1 MIMIQSIAIIFA
13 LVVVASLLSGAEV
26 AFAFSN
32 RLRVELEKN
41 EDLSG
46 RVFSFFFSHLYD
58 FPVILRL
65 LSLLNAFVLIYLV
78 ASFSSGLNV
87 SFSLAACLVFAI
99 VLVFVYD
106 LVLRAIG
113 YVGATSFFSILA
125 YPLFLLYWVAY
136 PFEKLS
142 VCMMSLF
149 KGDKSSH
156 SICSINRI
164 VRSEGSDIKQT
175 DDAQSQYG
183 DEVKLFQNA
192 LDFSKIRLKDSL
204 VPRTEICAVDIDT
217 PIPELCKLFAQ
228 THYSR
233 IIVYK
238 DSIDNVMGYV
248 HSADMFDNPDKIESI
263 LNPIIIVPE
272 MMTANKLLRVFLKK
286 KKSLALV
293 VDEFGG
299 TSGIVTI
306 EDVMEEIFGEIEDE
320 HDDDSEDG
328 IFAKKVDDKTYVISG
343 RLEVDVIN
351 DKFGLG
357 LPLSDNYVTIGGMI
371 LDSYGFLPDVNDEV
385 VVGKC
390 FHFRII
396 RTTSARVDLVK
407 LFVKSD
413 VNPS

>member
-1 MIMIQSIAIIFA
+1 MIQSIAIIFA

>member
-113 YVGATSFFSILA
+113 YIGATSFFSILA